1 MNRLNNLTS
10 NISSMVGAS
19 LNWSNSIIGMT
30 IFVQCMTLIR
40 IISTATFS
48 MHSIISNRMNRYTMV
63 AQIVTRII
71 TIMMIMALD
80 RALVNIVIVAILG
93 GIQLE

>member
-1 MNRLNNLTS
+1 
-10 NISSMVGAS
+10 MVGAS